1 LVHAV
6 QRILENFVDLIDA
19 FDIVDLSHTLEE
31 GIPKFPTHTSFRHV
45 ACIDA
50 LDPATMFSL
59 EIHEHTGTH
68 VDAPL
73 HFLKDKN
80 SFRSEIH
87 TVDVL
92 PLRKF
97 IGPAVVVS
105 ISPNRDNLVTKQM
118 LIDWETENIEI
129 STIRFVMFNFE
140 WASKW
145 KLGEAGYEFTR
156 GYPGISRDCA
166 EYLADSGIL
175 GVGTDC
181 IGLDAFESIDIPAHD
196 VLLRQDV
203 YIFENLSNLSSLDG
217 VFIFQGFP
225 LRIRGGSGSPIRA
238 VAFTNRNEA

>member
-1 LVHAV
+1 M
-6 QRILENFVDLIDA
+6 QRVIEEFVSFIDNLE
-19 FDIVDLSHTLEE
+19 IVDLSHILEE
-31 GIPKFPTHTSFRHV
+31 GIPKFPTHTGFRHV
-45 ACIDA
+45 ACIDE

-73 HFLKDKN
+73 HYLADKR
-80 SFRSEIH
+80 SFKPDIH

-92 PLRKF
+92 PLRNF
-97 IGPAVVVS
+97 IGPAAVVS
-105 ISPNRDNLVTKQM
+105 IAPNDENLVTKQM
-118 LIDWETENIEI
+118 LIAWENENLKI
-129 STIRFVMFNFE
+129 SSVRFILFNFG

-145 KLGEAGYEFTR
+145 KLGEEGSKFTR

-166 EYLADSGIL
+166 EYLLENEIL

-181 IGLDAFESIDIPAHD
+181 IGLDAFESVDIPAHD
-196 VLLRQDV
+196 VLLRSNV
-203 YIFENLSNLSSLDG
+203 YIYENLFNLDYLDG

-238 VAFTNRNEA
+238 IAYTKRNEA